1 MPHYVATELY
11 RCTQRNLV
19 HTKAIMALPAAQYCQ
34 LFKEEDPISTDGKSK
49 TINNSTSRWQTISGD
64 VRFQARYDVN
74 D

>member
-49 TINNSTSRWQTISGD
+49 TINNSTSE
-64 VRFQARYDVN
+64 
-74 D
+74 